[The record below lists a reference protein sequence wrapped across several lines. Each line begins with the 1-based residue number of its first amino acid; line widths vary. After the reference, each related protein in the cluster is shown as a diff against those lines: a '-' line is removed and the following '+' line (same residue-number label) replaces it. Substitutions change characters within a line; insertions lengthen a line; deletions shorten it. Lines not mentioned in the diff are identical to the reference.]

1 MEFGNDFARNVII
14 FCVDKSLS
22 FHSDNLKNIFSMSGE
37 GQTYDINGSFGSAE
51 SLELTFVNQRQN
63 FASVYIMMKVI
74 VICLLLEKK
83 SISLKAIVGMSAF
96 QLSFV

>member
-1 MEFGNDFARNVII
+1 
-14 FCVDKSLS
+14 
-22 FHSDNLKNIFSMSGE
+22 MSGE
-37 GQTYDINGSFGSAE
+37 GQTYGINGSFGSAE

-83 SISLKAIVGMSAF
+83 SINLKE
-96 QLSFV
+96 